1 MSVYIGYDLGDGD
14 TSISVYYKENAKW
27 NMEQVAMPQLAA
39 GEAMPSIVGKT
50 PDGKVEV
57 GAYALTTSDLGLQ
70 ELSIN
75 FKRRPSTLTKNEFSE
90 FKEQVVMFTNELFSL
105 VKGQCFAKDVFSV
118 EKKFILA
125 VGHPTTWTDDD
136 IEKYRSIIIDSDLFK
151 KTDNF
156 TGRKETTISLQLHP
170 ESHAALMNFINS
182 KNGNDDYAISVEDV
196 PVGKCAVV
204 FDFGSSTA
212 DVTVLQ
218 NNGGVIDA
226 DGERLGNSN
235 LGARYIDAAIYEE
248 IVKSLDEDDKERFEK
263 LLKVNQDTLP
273 AQCKY
278 YCRLA
283 KQQYYIAV
291 SQGKNANSCSYLDI
305 RRKGFSINNYF
316 SDEVMRCALAHKFKE
331 LGGRSFEEACIELMR
346 SVKKH
351 LQDEKRNPVI
361 VFLTG
366 GASRMDFISRIA
378 KDTFPES
385 KIIADSH
392 PSRCIS
398 HGLAYLPHRLE
409 KRQAFLD
416 EVKKFIDKRI
426 PEIVSNNMSNLVSPI
441 SSGLTELILSTAK
454 SEVLKWRRG
463 GYMTLNGMDSGLNS
477 EVKAVLNSSRAGSV
491 ISSALNNFIKS
502 NVSKKVQEEFS
513 AICKRNGVLEQKD
526 VLNGIGDVHNSGFS
540 AEVRI
545 AEQISREIDAA
556 ISEGVGELLKMTVIT
571 LLSPIIVII
580 VAMIATWLSIP
591 IIGGLCAVIFSILAL
606 IPGAGWAILLAIAG
620 ASLVYV
626 TLHGIDAIKSKCIS
640 GMKGWDLPQWVRN
653 RISDSKISDI
663 ISGQKYKVSSEIE
676 SAINKDANFS
686 TSVSKEIGATL
697 GRVIN
702 KIANDLVLRIRD

>member
-27 NMEQVAMPQLAA
+27 NIVQVAMPQLAP

-57 GAYALTTSDLGLQ
+57 GVYALNSDLGLQ

-90 FKEQVVMFTNELFSL
+90 FKEQVIMFTDALFSQ
-105 VKGQCFAKDVFSV
+105 VKSECFAKNAFSE

-136 IEKYRSIIIDSDLFK
+136 IEKYRSIISDSDLFK

-156 TGRKETTISLQLHP
+156 TGRKETTITLQLHP

-218 NNGGVIDA
+218 NNGGVIDT

-248 IVKSLDEDDKERFEK
+248 IVKRLDKDDKERFEK
-263 LLKVNQDTLP
+263 LLKFNQDTLP

-291 SQGKNANSCSYLDI
+291 SNGKNANLCSFLDI

-316 SDEVMRCALAHKFKE
+316 SDDVMRSALAHKFKE
-331 LGGRSFEEACIELMR
+331 LGGHNFEEACIELMC
-346 SVKKH
+346 SVKEH
-351 LQDEKRNPVI
+351 LQGEKRNPVI

-426 PEIVSNNMSNLVSPI
+426 PEIVSNNMSNLTSPI

-463 GYMTLNGMDSGLNS
+463 GYMTLNGMDYGLNS
-477 EVKAVLNSSRAGSV
+477 EVKAVLHSSRAGSV
-491 ISSALNNFIKS
+491 IASALNKFIKS

-513 AICKRNGVLEQKD
+513 KICKRNGVLEQKD
-526 VLNGIGDVHNSGFS
+526 VLNGIGDVHNSGYS
-540 AEVRI
+540 AEVRV
-545 AEQISREIDAA
+545 AEQISKEIDAA
-556 ISEGVGELLKMTVIT
+556 ISEGVGELLKMTVIA
-571 LLSPIIVII
+571 LLAPVIVVI
-580 VAMIATWLSIP
+580 VATIAAWLSIP
-591 IIGGLCAVIFSILAL
+591 IVSGLCAVIFSILAL
-606 IPGAGWAILLAIAG
+606 IPGPGWAILLAIAG

-626 TLHGIDAIKSKCIS
+626 TFHGIDAIKGKCIS

-653 RISDSKISDI
+653 RISDYRISDI
-663 ISGQKYKVSSEIE
+663 ISGQIYKVSSEIE
-676 SAINKDANFS
+676 SAINKDANFK

-697 GRVIN
+697 GRVID